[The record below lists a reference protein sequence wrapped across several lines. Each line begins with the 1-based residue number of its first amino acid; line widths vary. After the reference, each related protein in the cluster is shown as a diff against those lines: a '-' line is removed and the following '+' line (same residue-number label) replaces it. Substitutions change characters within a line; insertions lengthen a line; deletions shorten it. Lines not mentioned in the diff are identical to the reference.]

1 MKTHSNM
8 QIAFLP
14 LAVMLIS
21 DEAISNRIRGKIYA
35 IKYLVIDKKNI
46 CYDKIEIWD
55 LVDCNGLQF
64 ISRRN

>member
-1 MKTHSNM
+1 M

-46 CYDKIEIWD
+46 FYDKIEIWD